1 MHIIEAQGGRPI
13 MGRDTADET
22 AIRKVIETWHRATA
36 DADVAT
42 VLGLVAEDAVFLAP
56 GRPPMRGRASF
67 AHGLTEILKTHTI
80 RSSGEVRDVRVSG
93 DLGYCWAELTVT
105 ATPLDGSAAKL
116 QRGPAL
122 SVFRKESS
130 GAWVLIRDANMIVAD
145 AAELEL
151 KVDNLERE
159 LMADGPGG

>member
-1 MHIIEAQGGRPI
+1 
-13 MGRDTADET
+13 MGRETADET

-36 DADVAT
+36 DSDLAT
-42 VLGLVAEDAVFLAP
+42 VLGLMAEDAVFLAP
-56 GRPPMRGRASF
+56 GRPPIRGRARF
-67 AHGLTEILKTHTI
+67 GQELTEVLKTHTV
-80 RSSGEVRDVRVSG
+80 RSTGEVREVRVSG
-93 DLGYCWAELTVT
+93 DLGYCWTELTVT

-116 QRGPAL
+116 HKGPAL
-122 SVFRKESS
+122 SIFRKESS

>member
-1 MHIIEAQGGRPI
+1 MLGRE
-13 MGRDTADET
+13 TADET
-22 AIRKVIETWHRATA
+22 AIRKIVETWHRATA
-36 DADVAT
+36 DADLAT
-42 VLGLVAEDAVFLAP
+42 VLGLIAEDAVFLAP
-56 GRPPMRGRASF
+56 GRPPMRGRARF
-67 AHGLTEILKTHTI
+67 AQGLTDILKTHTI

-93 DLGYCWAELTVT
+93 DLGYCWTELTVT

-122 SVFRKESS
+122 SIFRKESN

-151 KVDNLERE
+151 
-159 LMADGPGG
+159 

>member
-1 MHIIEAQGGRPI
+1 MLGRE
-13 MGRDTADET
+13 TADET
-22 AIRKVIETWHRATA
+22 A
-36 DADVAT
+36 
-42 VLGLVAEDAVFLAP
+42 
-56 GRPPMRGRASF
+56 
-67 AHGLTEILKTHTI
+67 ILKTHTI

-93 DLGYCWAELTVT
+93 DLGYCWSELTVT

-116 QRGPAL
+116 QKGPAL
-122 SVFRKESS
+122 SIFRKESS

>member
-1 MHIIEAQGGRPI
+1 
-13 MGRDTADET
+13 MGREIADET
-22 AIRKVIETWHRATA
+22 AIRKAVETWHRATA

-42 VLGLVAEDAVFLAP
+42 VLGLIAEDAVFLAP

-67 AHGLTEILKTHTI
+67 AQALTQALKTHTI
-80 RSSGEVRDVRVSG
+80 RSSGEVREVRVSG

-105 ATPLDGSAAKL
+105 ATPLDGSLAKV
-116 QRGPAL
+116 QKGPAL
-122 SVFRKESS
+122 SIFRRESR
-130 GAWVLIRDANMIVAD
+130 GAWMLIRDANMVVAD
-145 AAELEL
+145 VDQLEL

>member
-1 MHIIEAQGGRPI
+1 
-13 MGRDTADET
+13 MGRETADET
-22 AIRKVIETWHRATA
+22 AIRNVVETWHRATG
-36 DADVAT
+36 DNDLAT
-42 VLGLVAEDAVFLAP
+42 VSRLMAEDAVFLAP

-67 AHGLTEILKTHTI
+67 AQVLSEVLKTHTI
-80 RSSGEVRDVRVSG
+80 RSSSEIREVRVSA

-105 ATPLDGSAAKL
+105 ATPLDGSPARL
-116 QRGPAL
+116 QKGPAL
-122 SVFRKESS
+122 SIFRKESS

-145 AAELEL
+145 TAELEL

>member
-1 MHIIEAQGGRPI
+1 
-13 MGRDTADET
+13 MGRETSDET
-22 AIRKVIETWHRATA
+22 AIRQAVATWHQATA
-36 DADVAT
+36 DADLPK
-42 VLGLVAEDAVFLAP
+42 VLALIAEDAVFLAP

-67 AHGLTEILKTHTI
+67 ARALTEALKAHTI
-80 RSSGEVRDVRVSG
+80 RPSGEVREVRVSG

-116 QRGPAL
+116 QKGPAL
-122 SVFRKESS
+122 SIFRKESN
-130 GAWVLIRDANMIVAD
+130 GAWVLIRDANMTVAD

>member
-1 MHIIEAQGGRPI
+1 M
-13 MGRDTADET
+13 MGRETADES
-22 AIRKVIETWHRATA
+22 AIRKLVETWHRATA
-36 DADVAT
+36 DADLAT
-42 VLGLVAEDAVFLAP
+42 VLGLMAEDAVFLTP

-67 AHGLTEILKTHTI
+67 AQALTEVLKTQTI
-80 RSSGEVRDVRVSG
+80 RSSGEVREVRVSG

-105 ATPLDGSAAKL
+105 ATPLDGSAWKV
-116 QRGPAL
+116 QKGPAL
-122 SVFRKESS
+122 SIFRKESG

>member
-1 MHIIEAQGGRPI
+1 M
-13 MGRDTADET
+13 MGRETADES
-22 AIRKVIETWHRATA
+22 AIRKLVETWHRATA
-36 DADVAT
+36 DADLAT
-42 VLGLVAEDAVFLAP
+42 VLGLMAEDAVFLTP

-67 AHGLTEILKTHTI
+67 AQALTEVLKTQTI
-80 RSSGEVRDVRVSG
+80 RSSGEVREVRVSG

-105 ATPLDGSAAKL
+105 ATPLDGSAGKV
-116 QRGPAL
+116 QKGPAL
-122 SVFRKESS
+122 SIFRKESG

>member
-1 MHIIEAQGGRPI
+1 M
-13 MGRDTADET
+13 MGRETADET
-22 AIRKVIETWHRATA
+22 AIRKVVETWHRATA
-36 DADVAT
+36 DSDLAS
-42 VLGLVAEDAVFLAP
+42 VLGLMAEDAVFLAP
-56 GRPPMRGRASF
+56 GRPPIRGRARF
-67 AHGLTEILKTHTI
+67 AQGLTEVLKTHTV
-80 RSSGEVRDVRVSG
+80 RSSGEVREVRVSG

-105 ATPLDGSAAKL
+105 ATPLDGSAAKV

-122 SVFRKESS
+122 SIFRKESS